1 MNKKNRPVI
10 PETVKNKN
18 NKINKECAGMKK
30 FKDEEIIRNIE
41 DKMEYRLDSR
51 EVAEMMGKTHY
62 ALLKDIDGSKD
73 GKTIGIIPILLKS
86 NFDVSKLF
94 IETSYKDKSGKKNK
108 CYLISKLG
116 CELLGNKLQ
125 GERGILFSAKY
136 VERFNEMENKLK
148 GIENNPPQKV
158 SEVSR
163 EEFNNLKNTVDTL
176 TSIVNTLT
184 QVTNTL
190 TNVIANNQDIPKP
203 QEEEKEEVKSN
214 PVIIRRDK
222 NDNPNKKEVVAIVF
236 ENNKPVVICKYDSQ
250 TIASKEIGLG
260 RHTISKCCNGN
271 HRTSL
276 KDNYNRAVYLYNLE
290 DFEIEYPSV
299 EIKKKI

>member
-1 MNKKNRPVI
+1 
-10 PETVKNKN
+10 
-18 NKINKECAGMKK
+18 MKK

-41 DKMEYRLDSR
+41 DKMEFRLDSR
-51 EVAEMMGKTHY
+51 EVAEMMEVEHKYVLQYIEGNKTRN
-62 ALLKDIDGSKD
+62 I
-73 GKTIGIIPILLKS
+73 IGIIPTLESSHINYQKYFIKS
-86 NFDVSKLF
+86 N
-94 IETSYKDKSGKKNK
+94 YKAGTRQYK

-116 CELLGNKLQ
+116 CELLGSKQQ
-125 GERGILFSAKY
+125 GAKGILFSAKY

-203 QEEEKEEVKSN
+203 QEEEKERVKSN

-236 ENNKPVVICKYDSQ
+236 ENNKPVVISKYDSQ
-250 TIASKEIGLG
+250 TIASKEIGFA
-260 RHTISKCCNGN
+260 IQ
-271 HRTSL
+271 
-276 KDNYNRAVYLYNLE
+276 
-290 DFEIEYPSV
+290 P
-299 EIKKKI
+299 

>member
-30 FKDEEIIRNIE
+30 LIKVKDVNG
-41 DKMEYRLDSR
+41 KLVVSSR
-51 EVAEMMGKTHY
+51 EVAENFGKTHSHVLRDLDKIVSEEPSLVSQIVLSSY
-62 ALLKDIDGSKD
+62 KAKGNNKTYKEYLLTKD
-73 GKTIGIIPILLKS
+73 GFTLYIFNIQGH
-86 NFDVSKLF
+86 NDF
-94 IETSYKDKSGKKNK
+94 KKA
-108 CYLISKLG
+108 YI
-116 CELLGNKLQ
+116 
-125 GERGILFSAKY
+125 
-136 VERFNEMENKLK
+136 ERFNEMENKLK

-271 HRTSL
+271 HGTSL

-299 EIKKKI
+299 KVKKKI

>member
-1 MNKKNRPVI
+1 M
-10 PETVKNKN
+10 
-18 NKINKECAGMKK
+18 
-30 FKDEEIIRNIE
+30 
-41 DKMEYRLDSR
+41 
-51 EVAEMMGKTHY
+51 
-62 ALLKDIDGSKD
+62 
-73 GKTIGIIPILLKS
+73 
-86 NFDVSKLF
+86 
-94 IETSYKDKSGKKNK
+94 
-108 CYLISKLG
+108 G

-214 PVIIRRDK
+214 PVIIRRNK
-222 NDNPNKKEVVAIVF
+222 NDNPQQEGSSSNCI
-236 ENNKPVVICKYDSQ
+236 
-250 TIASKEIGLG
+250 
-260 RHTISKCCNGN
+260 
-271 HRTSL
+271 
-276 KDNYNRAVYLYNLE
+276 
-290 DFEIEYPSV
+290 
-299 EIKKKI
+299 

>member
-1 MNKKNRPVI
+1 MNKKNRLI
-10 PETVKNKN
+10 ILENVKKKN

-30 FKDEEIIRNIE
+30 FKDEEIIRSIE
-41 DKMEYRLDSR
+41 SKMEYRLDSR
-51 EVAEMMGKTHY
+51 EVAEMMEVEHKYVLQYIEGNKTRN
-62 ALLKDIDGSKD
+62 I
-73 GKTIGIIPILLKS
+73 IGIIPTLESSHMNYQKYFIKS
-86 NFDVSKLF
+86 N
-94 IETSYKDKSGKKNK
+94 YKAGTRQYK
-108 CYLISKLG
+108 CYLISKMG

-125 GERGILFSAKY
+125 GEKGILFSAKY

-148 GIENNPPQKV
+148 EIKNNPPQKV
-158 SEVSR
+158 SEISR

-176 TSIVNTLT
+176 TSIVNTLA

-203 QEEEKEEVKSN
+203 QEEEKERVKSN
-214 PVIIRRDK
+214 PVIRRDK

-236 ENNKPVVICKYDSQ
+236 ENNKPVVISKYDSQ

-260 RHTISKCCNGN
+260 RHTVSKCCNGN
-271 HRTSL
+271 HKTSL

-299 EIKKKI
+299 EIKRKI

>member
-1 MNKKNRPVI
+1 MNKKNRPII
-10 PETVKNKN
+10 PETVRNKN
-18 NKINKECAGMKK
+18 NKTGKECIGMKK
-30 FKDEEIIRNIE
+30 FKDEEIIRSIE
-41 DKMEYRLDSR
+41 SKMEYRLDSR
-51 EVAEMMGKTHY
+51 EVAEMMGVEHKYVLQYIEGNKTRN
-62 ALLKDIDGSKD
+62 I
-73 GKTIGIIPILLKS
+73 IGIIPTLESSHMNYQKYFIKS
-86 NFDVSKLF
+86 N
-94 IETSYKDKSGKKNK
+94 YKAGTRQYK

-125 GERGILFSAKY
+125 GEKGILFSAKY

-148 GIENNPPQKV
+148 EIKNNPPQKV

-163 EEFNNLKNTVDTL
+163 EEFNSLQNTVETL

-184 QVTNTL
+184 QVANTL

-203 QEEEKEEVKSN
+203 QEEEKERVKSN
-214 PVIIRRDK
+214 PVTIRRDK

-236 ENNKPVVICKYDSQ
+236 ENNKPVVISKYDSQ

-260 RHTISKCCNGN
+260 RHTINKCCNGN

-299 EIKKKI
+299 KII

>member
-1 MNKKNRPVI
+1 
-10 PETVKNKN
+10 
-18 NKINKECAGMKK
+18 MKK
-30 FKDEEIIRNIE
+30 LIKVKDVNG
-41 DKMEYRLDSR
+41 KLVVSSR
-51 EVAEMMGKTHY
+51 EVAENFGKKHTNVLRDLDKIISEKLDLGSQIILSSY
-62 ALLKDIDGSKD
+62 KVKGNNKTYKEYLLTKD
-73 GKTIGIIPILLKS
+73 GFTLYIFNIQGH
-86 NFDVSKLF
+86 NDF
-94 IETSYKDKSGKKNK
+94 KKA
-108 CYLISKLG
+108 YI
-116 CELLGNKLQ
+116 
-125 GERGILFSAKY
+125 
-136 VERFNEMENKLK
+136 ERFNEMENKLK

-190 TNVIANNQDIPKP
+190 TNVIANNQDIPKS

-299 EIKKKI
+299 KVKKKT

>member
-10 PETVKNKN
+10 PETVENKN

-41 DKMEYRLDSR
+41 DKMEFRLDSR
-51 EVAEMMGKTHY
+51 EVAEMMEVEHKYVLQYIEGNKTRN
-62 ALLKDIDGSKD
+62 I
-73 GKTIGIIPILLKS
+73 IGIIPTLESSHINYQKYFIKS
-86 NFDVSKLF
+86 N
-94 IETSYKDKSGKKNK
+94 YKAGTRQYK

-116 CELLGNKLQ
+116 CELLGSKQQ
-125 GERGILFSAKY
+125 GAKGILFSAKY

-203 QEEEKEEVKSN
+203 QEEEKERVKSN

-236 ENNKPVVICKYDSQ
+236 ENNKPVVISKYDSQ

-271 HRTSL
+271 HKTSL

-299 EIKKKI
+299 KIKRKI